1 MIIRPDQ
8 TTRDKINEIECYLS
22 YLLRH
27 YLLLTSFLFSP
38 FFTFFTGQRHLK
50 SNIFEI
56 NFSSRKSQSAFFSF
70 GTCIKVVKLVANHFF
85 VSFSCSLGSPSVD
98 QSHSKYLV
106 ATADESDLNK
116 TRACWLKPKES
127 PATEGLAW
135 LFVYPTMK
143 RRQRRFSGKINCS
156 RSKEQTL
163 NRNFYSPR
171 KAKNFLI
178 TNSLSLICLRYSEFF
193 LWLTNNFRR

>member
-1 MIIRPDQ
+1 MRNWKLLPSIKENFEQVNTRFCLGGMGEYHIPQTYTPGLMIIRPDQ

-22 YLLRH
+22 YLLRR
-27 YLLLTSFLFSP
+27 YLLLTSFLFRP
-38 FFTFFTGQRHLK
+38 FFTFFTGQRHLQ

-70 GTCIKVVKLVANHFF
+70 GAYIKVVKLVASHFF
-85 VSFSCSLGSPSVD
+85 VSFSCSLASPSVD

-127 PATEGLAW
+127 KTHQPPKDWRDSL
-135 LFVYPTMK
+135 
-143 RRQRRFSGKINCS
+143 C
-156 RSKEQTL
+156 TL
-163 NRNFYSPR
+163 LWSAANHV
-171 KAKNFLI
+171 FL
-178 TNSLSLICLRYSEFF
+178 EK
-193 LWLTNNFRR
+193 

>member
-70 GTCIKVVKLVANHFF
+70 GMCIKVVKLVASHFF

-106 ATADESDLNK
+106 ATADESDLGK
-116 TRACWLKPKES
+116 TQACWLKPKES
-127 PATEGLAW
+127 KTHQPPKDW
-135 LFVYPTMK
+135 RDFVYPTMK
-143 RRQRRFSGKINCS
+143 RSQRRFSGKINCS
-156 RSKEQTL
+156 RSKEQIL

-171 KAKNFLI
+171 KAKNFLT
-178 TNSLSLICLRYSEFF
+178 TNSFV
-193 LWLTNNFRR
+193 

>member
-70 GTCIKVVKLVANHFF
+70 GTCIKVVKLVASHFF
-85 VSFSCSLGSPSVD
+85 VSFSRSLGSPSVD

-106 ATADESDLNK
+106 AKADESDLGK
-116 TRACWLKPKES
+116 TQACWLKPKES
-127 PATEGLAW
+127 KTHQPPKDWRDSL
-135 LFVYPTMK
+135 
-143 RRQRRFSGKINCS
+143 C
-156 RSKEQTL
+156 TL
-163 NRNFYSPR
+163 LWSAANDV
-171 KAKNFLI
+171 FL
-178 TNSLSLICLRYSEFF
+178 EK
-193 LWLTNNFRR
+193 